1 MQNEII
7 LFSAIVTSSTHAFT
21 TRLTRCS
28 PLQDDFCLIL
38 VATALDRK
46 LQAGFELLS
55 PESVWECHQAELKQK
70 GHQHT
75 QQSRECQAFL

>member
-7 LFSAIVTSSTHAFT
+7 LFPATVAGNIHAFNT
-21 TRLTRCS
+21 CLARHS

-38 VATALDRK
+38 VPISLDRN

-55 PESVWECHQAELKQK
+55 PESVWECHQAELNQK
-70 GHQHT
+70 GH
-75 QQSRECQAFL
+75 